1 MKTLRIWKIEIVSS
15 FPESFSF
22 KIFDKILAHKLTCS
36 SCSLNNDLLNKATL
50 CSWVLGRRPR
60 VTHRCLA
67 PSPHAISG
75 PWVRWLSLV
84 NGSKCQRFQLPA
96 EATGGKHP
104 VQDLGLPSQ
113 HLPCKLSWR
122 GSVAPQTRGERTLG
136 IPGVWNLG
144 LRFCQSSVWWLQE
157 RAARSLLLQA

>member
-1 MKTLRIWKIEIVSS
+1 MQHNLFNSNKIKIDRSNISGRGVFAKEDIKLGTLLEQCHFIIPEKDHGGQDANLRRYMFC
-15 FPESFSF
+15 FPE
-22 KIFDKILAHKLTCS
+22 KDK
-36 SCSLNNDLLNKATL
+36 SCSLKNDLLNKATP

-60 VTHRCLA
+60 VTHRFLA

-96 EATGGKHP
+96 EATGGHT

-113 HLPCKLSWR
+113 HLPQKLS
-122 GSVAPQTRGERTLG
+122 
-136 IPGVWNLG
+136 
-144 LRFCQSSVWWLQE
+144 
-157 RAARSLLLQA
+157 